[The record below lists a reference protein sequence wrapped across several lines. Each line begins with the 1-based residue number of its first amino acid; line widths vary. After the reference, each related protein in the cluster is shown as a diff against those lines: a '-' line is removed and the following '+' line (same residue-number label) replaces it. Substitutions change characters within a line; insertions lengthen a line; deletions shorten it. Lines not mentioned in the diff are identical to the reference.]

1 MEWEWE
7 WVGMGIGMIR
17 WKWEGNGNK
26 TAIPAHLYTK
36 IACWVILIL
45 AIARPVL
52 TDSADVVIM
61 PYLTEE
67 NDEQRHPGCKLHL
80 AAQE

>member
-1 MEWEWE
+1 MHFQICALSYRPQGTHRKSFAMEWEWE

-36 IACWVILIL
+36 IAC
-45 AIARPVL
+45 
-52 TDSADVVIM
+52 
-61 PYLTEE
+61 
-67 NDEQRHPGCKLHL
+67 
-80 AAQE
+80 